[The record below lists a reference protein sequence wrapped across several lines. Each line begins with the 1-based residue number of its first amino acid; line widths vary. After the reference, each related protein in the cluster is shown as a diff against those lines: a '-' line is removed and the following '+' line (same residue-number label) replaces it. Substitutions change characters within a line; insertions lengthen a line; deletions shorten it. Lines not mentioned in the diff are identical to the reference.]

1 MTTSKESIR
10 QKLAELTGYK
20 VPCGLNLPHAMHPK
34 QSAFLTW
41 STTREALYGGA
52 AGGGKS
58 DALLMSALQYACVPG
73 YSALL
78 LRQTYPQLAGPDGF
92 IDRCNAW
99 LSGTEASYVGTNKR
113 WTFPSGA
120 TLSFDHCE
128 RDDDRYKF
136 QSFAYHFV
144 GVDELTQW
152 KTDRVYRYVG
162 FSRVRKPSEA
172 ANLPRCPECGLSA
185 ADIPLRTRAATN
197 PGGPG
202 NNWVYERFILNKQ
215 DERKFMPAK
224 ISDNP
229 SLDAG
234 TYIKSL
240 DELDAIER
248 ARLLDGNWEVRE
260 EGGMFKRE
268 WFNVTGSFPEG
279 MTKVRYWDLAATAPK
294 HGTDPDYTVGA
305 LVGMKEGRYFILD
318 IRRIRGTPFEVEKL
332 IRWVAEEDGLG
343 TRIVMEQEPGSSG
356 VNVIDHYARIVVPG
370 FNFKGQKS
378 NTSKKDRAGI
388 FSAAA
393 ESGNVMV
400 ARDSWNTSFF
410 DECEVFPYGA
420 HDDQVDAISG
430 AMLSLTSRKKKSVK
444 IIV

>member
-1 MTTSKESIR
+1 MNPKIR
-10 QKLAELTGYK
+10 EQLLKLTEYK
-20 VPCGLNLPHAMHPK
+20 KPCGYNMPHKMHPK
-34 QSAFLTW
+34 QGAFLTW

-58 DALLMSALQYACVPG
+58 DALLMAALQYACVPG

-78 LRQTYPQLAGPDGF
+78 LRQTYPQLSGPDGF

-99 LSGTEASYVGTNKR
+99 LAGTQAEYVSTNKR

-128 RDDDRYKF
+128 RDEDRYKF

-162 FSRVRKPSEA
+162 FSRVRKPA
-172 ANLPRCPECGLSA
+172 DHPDLPRCPVCGMSA

-202 NNWVYERFILNKQ
+202 NNWVYERFLLNRN
-215 DERKFMPAK
+215 DDRKFMPAR

-229 SLDAG
+229 SLDAEAYVKG
-234 TYIKSL
+234 LY
-240 DELDAIER
+240 ELDALER
-248 ARLLDGNWEVRE
+248 ARLLEGNWEVRE

-268 WFNVTGSFPEG
+268 WFNITGNFPDS
-279 MTKVRYWDLAATAPK
+279 MRKVRYWDLAATVAK
-294 HGTDPDYTVGA
+294 RGNDPDWTVGA
-305 LVGMKEGRYFILD
+305 LVGMHEGRYFILD
-318 IRRIRGTPFEVEKL
+318 IRRMRGTPYEVE
-332 IRWVAEEDGLG
+332 RMVSQTADMDGISVP
-343 TRIVMEQEPGSSG
+343 IVMEQEPGSSG
-356 VNVIDHYARIVVPG
+356 VNVIDHYSRQVVPG
-370 FNFKGQKS
+370 YNFRGQKS
-378 NTSKKDRAGI
+378 TTSKKDRAAV
-388 FSAAA
+388 FSAACEA
-393 ESGNVMV
+393 GNVHI
-400 ARDSWNTSFF
+400 ARESWNASLI

-430 AMLSLTSRKKKSVK
+430 AILSLAGKGKKPVR
-444 IIV
+444 VLV

>member
-1 MTTSKESIR
+1 MKQSAR
-10 QKLAELTGYK
+10 DKLASLTGYK
-20 VPCGLNLPHAMHPK
+20 IPCGIDLPHFMHPK
-34 QSAFLTW
+34 QAAFLTW
-41 STTREALYGGA
+41 ASTRESLYGGA

-58 DALLMSALQYACVPG
+58 DALLMSALQYVCVPG

-99 LSGTEASYVGTNKR
+99 LANTDAVYVGTNKR

-162 FSRVRKPSEA
+162 FSRVRKPSSSDS
-172 ANLPRCPECGLSA
+172 LPRCQSCGMSA
-185 ADIPLRTRAATN
+185 ADVPLRTRAATN

-202 NNWVYERFILNKQ
+202 NNWVYERFILNRGQ
-215 DERKFMPAK
+215 ERKFMPAK

-229 SLDAG
+229 SLDAE
-234 TYIKSL
+234 TYVKSL

-260 EGGMFKRE
+260 EGGMFKRD
-268 WFNVTGSFPEG
+268 WFNITGVFPED
-279 MTKVRYWDLAATAPK
+279 MQKVRYWDLAATAPRQ
-294 HGTDPDYTVGA
+294 GTDPDWTVGA
-305 LVGMKEGRYFILD
+305 LVGFKDGRYFVLD
-318 IRRIRGTPFEVEKL
+318 IRRMRGTPYEVEKL
-332 IRWVAEEDGLG
+332 IRATSEEDGIS
-343 TRIVMEQEPGSSG
+343 TKIVMEQEPGSSG
-356 VNVIDHYARIVVPG
+356 VNVIDHYARTVLPG

-378 NTSKKDRAGI
+378 STSKKDRAGV
-388 FSAAA
+388 FSAAC
-393 ESGNVMV
+393 ESGNVMI
-400 ARDSWNTSFF
+400 ARGPWNSSFI

-430 AMLSLTSRKKKSVK
+430 AIQSLVAKKKNPVR
-444 IIV
+444 IIL

>member
-1 MTTSKESIR
+1 MTKDLVRE
-10 QKLAELTGYK
+10 KLASLAEYK
-20 VPCGLNLPHAMHPK
+20 SPCSIKLPHAMHPK
-34 QSAFLTW
+34 QGAFLTW

-58 DALLMSALQYACVPG
+58 DALLMSALQYVCVPG

-92 IDRCNAW
+92 IDRCNSW
-99 LSGTEASYVGTNKR
+99 LSATDASYVGTNKR

-128 RDDDRYKF
+128 RDEDRYKF
-136 QSFAYHFV
+136 QSFAYQFV

-162 FSRVRKPSEA
+162 FSRVRKPSIT
-172 ANLPRCPECGLSA
+172 LDIPRCPKCGMSA
-185 ADIPLRTRAATN
+185 GDIPLRTRAATN

-202 NNWVYERFILNKQ
+202 NNWVYERFILDKGI
-215 DERKFMPAK
+215 DRKFMPAK
-224 ISDNP
+224 ILDNP
-229 SLDAG
+229 SLDSE

-268 WFNVTGSFPEG
+268 WFTITGVFPEG
-279 MTKVRYWDLAATAPK
+279 MQKVRYWDLAATAPR
-294 HGTDPDYTVGA
+294 HGTDPDWTVGA
-305 LVGMKEGRYFILD
+305 LVGFKDGRYFVLD
-318 IRRIRGTPFEVEKL
+318 IRRMRGTPYDVEKL
-332 IRWVAEEDGLG
+332 ISITAQEDGQS

-356 VNVIDHYARIVVPG
+356 VNVIDHYARQVLAG

-378 NTSKKDRAGI
+378 STSKKDRAGI
-388 FSAAA
+388 FSSASEA
-393 ESGNVMV
+393 GNLML
-400 ARDSWNTSFF
+400 ARANWNTPFL
-410 DECEVFPYGA
+410 DECETFPYGA

-430 AMLSLTSRKKKSVK
+430 AIQALFTKKMRQVR